1 MARCYLCPIG
11 GEEADRLY
19 FDTEPNVYE
28 DRLPERRCSRH
39 VTESGVVTQDMG
51 VFDADRTL
59 RAQSDWNTATTF
71 AAWESAFRLTGQVW
85 QWVDSRENEYRV
97 FFRELDHE
105 RIKGHDA
112 YRITVLYDVVEAL

>member
-1 MARCYLCPIG
+1 MARCYLCPVG

-19 FDTEPNVYE
+19 FDTEPSVYE
-28 DRLPERRCSRH
+28 DRLPERSCSRH

-59 RAQSDWNTATTF
+59 RAQSDWNTASTF
-71 AAWESAFRLTGQVW
+71 AAWESAFRLAGQVW
-85 QWVDSRENEYRV
+85 QWVDSRENGYRV